1 MKTQIPNPKNQV
13 PNPKQK
19 SIIEI
24 LMTQINQEFI
34 SLYVLC
40 VLPFALCSS
49 LFAQSG
55 LEIIKKV
62 DANTVVGS
70 ISYKAKMVISFGGKI
85 REKEFKGFVQGEER
99 AYMEFT
105 APARDKGTRFL
116 MIEDEMW
123 IYIPSVEKAT
133 KIAGH
138 MLRQGMMGSDFSYDD
153 VAENEKL
160 LALYEVELIGSDTVE
175 DRETYK
181 LQLTAKVDEVNYFY
195 RTVWVDKE
203 TYIPLKT
210 ELYAKSGKLMKEVMV
225 VEFQKIDGY
234 NYPTR
239 IIMVN
244 KLRKDTYTELFLE
257 KIHLNAIV
265 PKKVFTKAYLERK

>member
-1 MKTQIPNPKNQV
+1 MIEHQFIRV
-13 PNPKQK
+13 PGSQK
-19 SIIEI
+19 IRGKGLKSLIIKLSIV
-24 LMTQINQEFI
+24 
-34 SLYVLC
+34 S
-40 VLPFALCSS
+40 FALCSM
-49 LFAQSG
+49 LFALSG
-55 LEIIKKV
+55 EEVVRKV
-62 DANTVVGS
+62 DENTVVGS
-70 ISYKAKMVISFGGKI
+70 ISYDAKMVISLSGKI

-116 MIEDEMW
+116 MIGDEMW

-138 MLRQGMMGSDFSYDD
+138 MLRQSMMGSDFSYDD
-153 VAENEKL
+153 VVENKKL
-160 LALYEVELIGSDTVE
+160 LEIYEVELVGSDSVD

-203 TYIPLKT
+203 TYIPIKT

-225 VEFQKIDGY
+225 VDFQKIDGY

-244 KLRKDTYTELFLE
+244 KLRKDTYTELSLE
-257 KIHLNAIV
+257 KIQLDAIV
-265 PKKVFTKAYLERK
+265 PKKVFSKAYLERK